1 MAENFSHEIVIP
13 TDPLFAWVHIFKDM
27 TGPLTIAPHWHE
39 GIELSYTI
47 RGQIDEFKING
58 KKFQTQ
64 PGQILVVNTQ
74 ELHSIKSYSRGHE
87 LTLSI
92 IYPFSKIHKLYPE
105 IASQLIDINHPEKF
119 DSGQKMAYRELGGKL
134 LELATVFDSDL
145 LLKNVRVTRLLV
157 EVLELLLTNFT
168 ASKTDSRLDAGRKA
182 YAVTRLQQITQYV
195 NNHYTDKLSLK
206 NLAEYCGV
214 SKEYLSRFFKKEMD
228 MTVDSYINLVR
239 AQSAHQELLGEPSM
253 SLTDLALNSGFSG
266 VRTMNRAFARVY
278 GGTASDLKRKTLKR
292 GAKRSTSAKN

>member
-74 ELHSIKSYSRGHE
+74 ELHSIKSYSRRHD

-92 IYPFSKIHKLYPE
+92 IYPFSEIHKLYPE

-145 LLKNVRVTRLLV
+145 PLKNVRVTRLLV

-206 NLAEYCGV
+206 DLAEYCGV

-278 GGTASDLKRKTLKR
+278 GGTASDLKRKMLKR

>member
-1 MAENFSHEIVIP
+1 MAENFSHEIVIL

-27 TGPLTIAPHWHE
+27 TGPSTIAPHWHE

-58 KKFQTQ
+58 KKFQTR

-105 IASQLIDINHPEKF
+105 IVSQLIDINHPEKF
-119 DSGQKMAYRELGGKL
+119 DSGQKMAYRELGSKL
-134 LELATVFDSDL
+134 LELAMVFDSDL
-145 LLKNVRVTRLLV
+145 PLKNVRVTRLLV

-182 YAVTRLQQITQYV
+182 YVVTRLQQITQYV
-195 NNHYTDKLSLK
+195 NNHYTDNLSLK
-206 NLAEYCGV
+206 DLAEYCGV
-214 SKEYLSRFFKKEMD
+214 SKEYLSRFFKKEID

-239 AQSAHQELLGEPSM
+239 AQSAHQELLGQPSM

-278 GGTASDLKRKTLKR
+278 GETASDLKRKMLKR

>member
-1 MAENFSHEIVIP
+1 MVENFSHEIVIP

-27 TGPLTIAPHWHE
+27 TGPSTIAPHWHE

-58 KKFQTQ
+58 KKFQTR

-145 LLKNVRVTRLLV
+145 PLKNVRVTRLLV

-195 NNHYTDKLSLK
+195 NNHYTDSLSLK
-206 NLAEYCGV
+206 DLAEYCGV

-228 MTVDSYINLVR
+228 VTVDSYINLVR
-239 AQSAHQELLGEPSM
+239 AQSAHQELLGEPRM

-278 GGTASDLKRKTLKR
+278 GETASDLKRKMLKR

>member
-27 TGPLTIAPHWHE
+27 TGPSTIAPHWHE

-58 KKFQTQ
+58 KKFQTR

-105 IASQLIDINHPEKF
+105 IVSQLIDINHPEKF
-119 DSGQKMAYRELGGKL
+119 DSGQKMAYRELGSKL

-145 LLKNVRVTRLLV
+145 PLKNVRVTRLLV

-195 NNHYTDKLSLK
+195 NNHYTDNLSLK
-206 NLAEYCGV
+206 DLAEYCGV
-214 SKEYLSRFFKKEMD
+214 SKEYLSRFFKKEID

-239 AQSAHQELLGEPSM
+239 AQSAHQELLGQPSM

-278 GGTASDLKRKTLKR
+278 GETASDLKRKMLKR